1 MGEFITTNKPGTTEE
16 KMCTSRQSPHQQ
28 QAEDIQWEGLYQGL
42 YPDLSGLFGSEVR
55 EEGREGQERQST
67 SMRIL
72 LRLLGISPDQAAPTP
87 SAPAGEGEQHQCH
100 CNNHQ
105 PDLLPIILSRCCRF
119 SMRMTKHLVG
129 VGSPLMMLLA
139 IFLMPRSIIYS
150 AVFMMLSAGL
160 GLHMP
165 TLVVGQIL
173 YGLISLTDPL
183 LITLICV
190 WAVHKT
196 AIKKKPLIDLN
207 YWKRR
212 IAGMERNRMD

>member
-1 MGEFITTNKPGTTEE
+1 MGEE
-16 KMCTSRQSPHQQ
+16 KMCTSRQTPHQPH
-28 QAEDIQWEGLYQGL
+28 AEDIQWQGLYQNL
-42 YPDLSGLFGSEVR
+42 YPDLTGLFGSEVR
-55 EEGREGQERQST
+55 EEGRREERPPA
-67 SMRIL
+67 MMMVL
-72 LRLLGISPDQAAPTP
+72 LRLLGITPDQTPAP
-87 SAPAGEGEQHQCH
+87 SAPPPEEDRQHQCH
-100 CNNHQ
+100 CNGHQQ
-105 PDLLPIILSRCCRF
+105 PDLIPII
-119 SMRMTKHLVG
+119 
-129 VGSPLMMLLA
+129 
-139 IFLMPRSIIYS
+139 LMPRSIIYS

-183 LITLICV
+183 LMTLICV

-196 AIKKKPLIDLN
+196 AIKKRPLIDLD

>member
-1 MGEFITTNKPGTTEE
+1 
-16 KMCTSRQSPHQQ
+16 MCTSRQTPHQP
-28 QAEDIQWEGLYQGL
+28 QAEDIQWQGLYQNL
-42 YPDLSGLFGSEVR
+42 YPDLTGLFGSEER
-55 EEGREGQERQST
+55 EEGRTEERPPA
-67 SMRIL
+67 MMMVL
-72 LRLLGISPDQAAPTP
+72 LRLLGITPDQAPAP
-87 SAPAGEGEQHQCH
+87 SAPPPEEDRQHHCH
-100 CNNHQ
+100 CNGHQQ
-105 PDLLPIILSRCCRF
+105 PDLIPIILSRCCRF
-119 SMRMTKHLVG
+119 SIRMTKHLVG
-129 VGSPLMMLLA
+129 VISPLIMLLT

-183 LITLICV
+183 LMTLICV

-196 AIKKKPLIDLN
+196 AIKKRPLIDLD

>member
-1 MGEFITTNKPGTTEE
+1 MFVLK
-16 KMCTSRQSPHQQ
+16 
-28 QAEDIQWEGLYQGL
+28 WE
-42 YPDLSGLFGSEVR
+42 
-55 EEGREGQERQST
+55 
-67 SMRIL
+67 
-72 LRLLGISPDQAAPTP
+72 
-87 SAPAGEGEQHQCH
+87 
-100 CNNHQ
+100 
-105 PDLLPIILSRCCRF
+105 SRCCRF

-129 VGSPLMMLLA
+129 VVSPLMMLLA